1 MPANGRLHDLGQG
14 SRAVE
19 VGLDYLRR
27 AGIDWSPH
35 PTEDEARCEYE
46 QVLTRLGSRTID
58 ELIEMPLMSDPASLA
73 TMDVLNKMET
83 PGARADKNLEV
94 LVVSCAVKL
103 TLERGNCDGSSLAY
117 QRLAI
122 VAGARFGEYRPRS
135 SSVAWGTSWSNS
147 AD

>member
-1 MPANGRLHDLGQG
+1 MFYTTLGQG

-27 AGIDWSPH
+27 VGIDWSPH
-35 PTEDEARCEYE
+35 PTEDEARRDYE
-46 QVLTRLGSRTID
+46 QVLSLLGSRTID
-58 ELIEMPLMSDPASLA
+58 ELIELPLMSDPASLA

-83 PGARADKNLEV
+83 PGARVHKNAKLRS
-94 LVVSCAVKL
+94 LVVLLAVKL

-117 QRLAI
+117 AA
-122 VAGARFGEYRPRS
+122 AGDRCRRTLRRVSDRAQTRS
-135 SSVAWGTSWSNS
+135 RGVSSWSND